1 MHNLKNNSFK
11 ILVII
16 TAYFSAFEMF
26 ANPSFYV
33 NNTEIVG
40 SKAEDVDI
48 YLGIP
53 YAEPP
58 IGSLRW
64 EVTQP
69 KIFETNK
76 FVADKF
82 APACMQGPRIVN
94 WYKGVAAGFGGD
106 PNYIKTPEISEDCL
120 YLNMWVPTNLDNKEK
135 IPVLIYIHGGSNRA
149 GWSFEP
155 NYIGKNLSK
164 KGVIVITVSYR
175 LGVFGFYS
183 HPNLEAS
190 NFALLDL
197 IESLNWVKENIAK
210 VGGDPENI
218 TISGESAGATN
229 VAHLIASPLAKGLFN
244 KAIHQSAGWSI
255 AEKDIDYD
263 IQTELSDKLSIKLIG
278 KTNKTNNLKELRAVD
293 SVTLLYSAE
302 EIFGYVGYY
311 PVIDDYSIFE
321 PLYKSYEQG
330 NYNHVDLIIGTNADE
345 ELMYLAKD
353 YYLYDF
359 YNERESWGFYTET
372 EKLDLLTSSINN
384 EKEKLNYLLTA
395 RNWTCPSSFIAK
407 SLKENTNKQV
417 WFYSFDRVRD
427 GSKSREMGAYHGA
440 ELPYIFNT
448 HDDWL
453 PTSDTDILI
462 TNKIQDFWVNFIKT
476 GNPNK
481 RLTEWQ
487 QYDSNVFN
495 VLSFNEE
502 TLMKTSSSIDVC
514 RVLGY

>member
-1 MHNLKNNSFK
+1 MHKLKKNIYK
-11 ILVII
+11 IFITITIYIYAIEII
-16 TAYFSAFEMF
+16 
-26 ANPSFYV
+26 ANPSFYIDK
-33 NNTEIVG
+33 TEIVG
-40 SKAEDVDI
+40 ISSEGVDI

-58 IGSLRW
+58 VDSLRW

-69 KIFETNK
+69 KIFKTNLFK
-76 FVADKF
+76 ADKF

-120 YLNMWVPTNLDNKEK
+120 YLNMWVPKNHAKQEK
-135 IPVLIYIHGGSNRA
+135 IPVLVYIHGGSNRA

-229 VAHLIASPLAKGLFN
+229 VAHLIASPLGKGLFN

-255 AEKDIDYD
+255 AEKDLDYD
-263 IQTELSDKLSIKLIG
+263 IQIELSNKLSIKLIG
-278 KTNKTNNLKELRAVD
+278 ETNKSNNLKKLRAID

-302 EIFGYVGYY
+302 DIFGYVGYY
-311 PVIDDYSIFE
+311 PVIDNYSIFE
-321 PLYKSYEQG
+321 PLYKSYVHG

-345 ELMYLAKD
+345 ELMYLDKD

-359 YNERESWGFYTET
+359 YDERESWGFYTET
-372 EKLDLLTSSINN
+372 EQLDSLTSGFIN

-417 WFYSFDRVRD
+417 WFYSFDKVRD
-427 GSKSREMGAYHGA
+427 GSKSKEMGAYHGA

-453 PTSDTDILI
+453 PTSDTDIVI
-462 TNKIQDFWVNFIKT
+462 TNKIQNFWVNFIKT

-481 RLTEWQ
+481 ELIEWE
-487 QYDSNVFN
+487 QYNSNAFN
-495 VLSFNEE
+495 VLSFN
-502 TLMKTSSSIDVC
+502 TKTSMKISSSVDVC

>member
-1 MHNLKNNSFK
+1 MHKLKKNIYK
-11 ILVII
+11 IFITITIYIYAIEII
-16 TAYFSAFEMF
+16 
-26 ANPSFYV
+26 ANPSFYIDK
-33 NNTEIVG
+33 TEIVG
-40 SKAEDVDI
+40 ISSEGVDI

-58 IGSLRW
+58 VDSLRW

-69 KIFETNK
+69 KIFKTNLFK
-76 FVADKF
+76 ADKF

-120 YLNMWVPTNLDNKEK
+120 YLNMWVPKNHAKQEK
-135 IPVLIYIHGGSNRA
+135 IPVLVYIHGGSNRA

-229 VAHLIASPLAKGLFN
+229 VAHLIASPLGKGLFN

-255 AEKDIDYD
+255 AEKDLDYD
-263 IQTELSDKLSIKLIG
+263 IQIELSNKLSIKLIG
-278 KTNKTNNLKELRAVD
+278 ETNKSNNLKKLRAID

-302 EIFGYVGYY
+302 DIFGYVGYY
-311 PVIDDYSIFE
+311 PVIDNYSIFE
-321 PLYKSYEQG
+321 PLYKSYVHG

-345 ELMYLAKD
+345 ELMYLDKD

-359 YNERESWGFYTET
+359 YDERESWGFYTET
-372 EKLDLLTSSINN
+372 EQLDSLTSGFIN

-417 WFYSFDRVRD
+417 WFYSFDKVRD
-427 GSKSREMGAYHGA
+427 GSKSKEMGAYHGA

-453 PTSDTDILI
+453 PTSNTDIVI
-462 TNKIQDFWVNFIKT
+462 TNKIQNFWVNFIKT

-481 RLTEWQ
+481 ELIEWE
-487 QYDSNVFN
+487 QYNSNAFN
-495 VLSFNEE
+495 VLSFN
-502 TLMKTSSSIDVC
+502 TKTSMKISSSVDVC

>member
-1 MHNLKNNSFK
+1 MHKLKQNTLK
-11 ILVII
+11 ILLII
-16 TAYFSAFEMF
+16 TTYVYAFEMT

-40 SKAEDVDI
+40 TSSNDVDI

-58 IGSLRW
+58 IDSLRW

-82 APACMQGPRIVN
+82 APACMQGLRIVN

-120 YLNMWVPTNLDNKEK
+120 YLNMWVPNNLDTKEK
-135 IPVLIYIHGGSNRA
+135 IPVLVYIHGGSNRA

-183 HPNLEAS
+183 HPYLDVS

-229 VAHLIASPLAKGLFN
+229 VAHLIASPLSKGLFN

-255 AEKDIDYD
+255 AEKDLDYD
-263 IQTELSDKLSIKLIG
+263 IQTELSEKLSIKLIG
-278 KTNKTNNLKELRAVD
+278 ETNKSNNLKKLRAID
-293 SVTLLYSAE
+293 SVTLLNSAE
-302 EIFGYVGYY
+302 DIFGYVGYY
-311 PVIDDYSIFE
+311 PVIDSYSIFE

-330 NYNHVDLIIGTNADE
+330 NFNHVDLIIGTNADE
-345 ELMYLAKD
+345 ELMYLDKD
-353 YYLYDF
+353 YYLSDF
-359 YNERESWGFYTET
+359 YDERESLGFYTKAED
-372 EKLDLLTSSINN
+372 LDSLTVNFIT

-395 RNWTCPSSFIAK
+395 RNWTCPSFFIAK

-417 WFYSFDRVRD
+417 WFYSFDKVRD
-427 GSKSREMGAYHGA
+427 GSKSKEMGAYHGA

-448 HDDWL
+448 HDNWL
-453 PTSDTDILI
+453 PTSDTDIAI
-462 TNKIQDFWVNFIKT
+462 TNKIQDFWINFVKT
-476 GNPNK
+476 GDPNNQLK
-481 RLTEWQ
+481 EWDS
-487 QYDSNVFN
+487 YDSNDFN
-495 VLSFNEE
+495 VLSFNSE
-502 TLMKTSSSIDVC
+502 TSMQTSSSAKIC
-514 RVLGY
+514 RILEY